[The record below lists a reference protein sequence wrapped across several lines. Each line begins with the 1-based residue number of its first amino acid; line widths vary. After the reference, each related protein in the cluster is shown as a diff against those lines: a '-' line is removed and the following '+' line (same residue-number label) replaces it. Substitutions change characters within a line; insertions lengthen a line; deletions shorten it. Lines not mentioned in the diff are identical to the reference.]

1 MNQHRINQEVARKTG
16 ETITEIARRGF
27 SVVPWIPSETG
38 ITSIDWDL
46 EEARRHTALLPDRQ
60 VGNT

>member
-38 ITSIDWDL
+38 ITSIDWNL
-46 EEARRHTALLPDRQ
+46 EEDRRHTALFPDRQ
-60 VGNT
+60 IGNI

>member
-27 SVVPWIPSETG
+27 SVAHWIPSDTG
-38 ITSIDWDL
+38 IVPIDWDL
-46 EEARRHTALLPDRQ
+46 EEARRHTALLPERQ
-60 VGNT
+60 GNI

>member
-27 SVVPWIPSETG
+27 SVVPWIPSDTG
-38 ITSIDWDL
+38 IVPIDWDL
-46 EEARRHTALLPDRQ
+46 EEARRYTALLPDQ
-60 VGNT
+60 QGNI

>member
-27 SVVPWIPSETG
+27 SLDHWIPTEPD
-38 ITSIDWDL
+38 ICPIDWDL
-46 EEARRHTALLPDRQ
+46 VDQCRNSAPLSDNQHAA
-60 VGNT
+60 